1 MITIP
6 MFHVDAFTD
15 KIFTG
20 NGAVVCILDNWL
32 EQSVMCH
39 IAAENN
45 LSETA
50 FLVKEGPGY
59 HIRWFTPKVEVDL
72 CGHATLASAHV
83 LFNHL
88 GFLEDVIH
96 FQSRS
101 GPLEVRREGE
111 RLAMN
116 FPSRYPEPVKDIPS
130 DLIDGLNAELL
141 SVYKDMNFLVVFE
154 NESQVKKLRPHF
166 RILSRIDYAG
176 FICTAPAQNPKYD
189 FVSRYFAPYAGINE
203 DPVTGS
209 AHTTLTKYWGEK
221 LGKKELTAR
230 QISKR
235 GGTVYCRDFGE
246 RVEISGKA
254 VTFFK
259 GEIYL

>member
-1 MITIP
+1 MKTIP

-15 KIFTG
+15 KIFSG
-20 NGAVVCILDNWL
+20 NAAAVCILDDWP
-32 EQSVMCH
+32 EQSIMRH

-50 FLVKEGPGY
+50 FLVKEDAGY
-59 HIRWFTPKVEVDL
+59 HIRWFTPKIEVDL
-72 CGHATLASAHV
+72 CGHATLAAAHV

-88 GFLEDVIH
+88 GFKDSVVR
-96 FQSRS
+96 FNSKS
-101 GPLEVRREGE
+101 GILEVQRDGK
-111 RLAMN
+111 RLNMN
-116 FPSRYPEPVKDIPS
+116 FPARYPEKIGDIPD
-130 DLIDGLNAELL
+130 DLFDGLNVEPVP
-141 SVYKDMNFLVVFE
+141 VYKDMNFLVVFE
-154 NESQVKKLRPHF
+154 NESQVKKLRPRF

-176 FICTAPAQNPKYD
+176 VICTAPANNPEYD
-189 FVSRYFAPYAGINE
+189 FVSRYFAPYAGIDE

-209 AHTTLTKYWGEK
+209 AHTTLTRYWSEK
-221 LGKKELTAR
+221 LNKTEMVAR

-235 GGTVYCRDFGE
+235 GGTLYCKNLDD
-246 RVEISGKA
+246 RVQIGGDA